1 MQNLVE
7 IITAVGGGGAV
18 SSLAT
23 YFSVRRRLG
32 THLEDSYMRR
42 FDEAIKRREERIDKL
57 EKELDKNRRETLEV
71 VREEREQCRKELLEL
86 EGRLSDKWER
96 QLTGQLRALTSQEMD
111 AHDEAP

>member
-32 THLEDSYMRR
+32 TDLEASYMKR

-57 EKELDKNRRETLEV
+57 EERLDTKEQMMMKV
-71 VREEREQCRKELLEL
+71 VREEREQCKQELLEL
-86 EGRLSDKWER
+86 ELRLEEKWER
-96 QLTGQLRALTSQEMD
+96 QLTDQRRALTSQEMD
-111 AHDEAP
+111 AHEEAT